1 MNRSLK
7 FVSAMLAFGL
17 IAAVQVVRAQTP
29 KTQTV
34 EFPNG
39 KEKASGLL
47 VVPEK
52 PGPYSALIV
61 VHEWWGCYDWVKKQP
76 EKLIEQVFLV
86 LALVLCRGISAAD
99 PSEVHE
105 LIRGLPQDR

>member
-7 FVSAMLAFGL
+7 LVSAMLAFGL

-34 EFPNG
+34 EFPSG
-39 KEKASGLL
+39 KEKASGFL
-47 VVPEK
+47 VVPDK

-61 VHEWWGCYDWVKKQP
+61 VHEWWGLNDWVRSSPKSWP
-76 EKLIEQVFLV
+76 NRVIWFWPLICTAARPLRIPLKLT
-86 LALVLCRGISAAD
+86 S
-99 PSEVHE
+99 
-105 LIRGLPQDR
+105 